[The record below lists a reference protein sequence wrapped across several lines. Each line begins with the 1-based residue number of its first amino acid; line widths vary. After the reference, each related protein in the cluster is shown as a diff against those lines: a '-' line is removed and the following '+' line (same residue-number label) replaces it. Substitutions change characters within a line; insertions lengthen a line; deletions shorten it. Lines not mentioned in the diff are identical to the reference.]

1 MLSDNALNDSHT
13 LSLSCKVSPMAIRV
27 FLSAIMRISLL
38 ASLSIASSA
47 VSGLGSMVSSF
58 KFREDTEFEGTE
70 DETDMLRLSEGFWDR
85 GDIARV
91 LETE

>member
-1 MLSDNALNDSHT
+1 MLSDNALNDGHT
-13 LSLSCKVSPMAIRV
+13 LSLSCKISPIAIRV
-27 FLSAIMRISLL
+27 FLSASMRTSLL
-38 ASLSIASSA
+38 ASLSMASSA